1 MIDKYQLFK
10 LTEVPEPPQ
19 SHYVGIIFCFND
31 ADGDVNILALKDR
44 DRFRGVTNFKLPGGS
59 DEKIYEQYMDFEN
72 ALFKVLDKLEFPRKT
87 QAIIYKN
94 ERKRKTL
101 LEGYT
106 NNKAAIFMLR
116 TMVMESLEEI
126 GFYPMDLEPIVV
138 HYIEKDSHT
147 QYFLEVKNMIGKN
160 GEAISFP
167 FPDDNYRP
175 LDPDV
180 VETRIPLPL
189 VEFEKLIHSHRKA
202 AEKFNLLRPKTK

>member
-10 LTEVPEPPQ
+10 LSEVPEPPQ
-19 SHYVGIIFCFND
+19 SHYVGIIFCFDD
-31 ADGDVNILALKDR
+31 ADGDPNILALKDR
-44 DRFRGVTNFKLPGGS
+44 DRFRDLTNFKLPGGS
-59 DEKIYEQYMDFEN
+59 DEKIYEQYMDYEN

-147 QYFLEVKNMIGKN
+147 QYFLQVKDMIGKD

-189 VEFEKLIHSHRKA
+189 VEFDKLIHSHRKA